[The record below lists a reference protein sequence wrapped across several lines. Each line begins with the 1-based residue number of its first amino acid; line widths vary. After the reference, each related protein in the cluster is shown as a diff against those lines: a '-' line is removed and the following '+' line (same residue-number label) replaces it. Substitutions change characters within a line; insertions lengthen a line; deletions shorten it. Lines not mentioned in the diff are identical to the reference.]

1 MTDTRTEHTPGNDT
15 RLWCL
20 HHIGPDDVHAA
31 PDFAT
36 AQTWANQA
44 NEFSQEYAGIS
55 RFVVAVWPWTADDH
69 AENLPRSIAE
79 WTVPAASVP
88 AASEGDAFTALE
100 AWQEL
105 VEYDDRT
112 SPEEYPNMALIT
124 FEELRMFMSRASFTD
139 CTCGDVAG
147 EDPACLGHAPS
158 DQSKL
163 DEARSVLERAL
174 VGSPKYLRARVNTAI
189 SLLTR
194 ARQIGGEA

>member
-1 MTDTRTEHTPGNDT
+1 MTEHMPGNDT

-79 WTVPAASVP
+79 WTVPAASLP
-88 AASEGDAFTALE
+88 AASEGEPAAWLVVSSSSYPTNYYYTAG
-100 AWQEL
+100 
-105 VEYDDRT
+105 DPRGPF
-112 SPEEYPNMALIT
+112 PEDWTEIPLYKHP
-124 FEELRMFMSRASFTD
+124 
-139 CTCGDVAG
+139 
-147 EDPACLGHAPS
+147 APS
-158 DQSKL
+158 DQSKMLISELADAL
-163 DEARSVLERAL
+163 DDARNNGFGEEFF
-174 VGSPKYLRARVNTAI
+174 RVHVAELI
-189 SLLTR
+189 TR
-194 ARQIGGEA
+194 ARQIGGEG